1 MRTQRRPASRSA
13 ALGVAKLALALAAA
27 VALLLASMTLLTSRG
42 LSVAPAATLAW
53 WAAAVVAALH
63 RPLGGATLGLGALAL
78 APVIDLHGAGPAAW
92 LASLAFMTAALIRQL
107 AGPGAVS
114 PRALEGRRDWRSF
127 LARTAAIALAAL
139 AAGAVRQLAPS
150 SDGWLG
156 WRELLALIAYA
167 GLLGVMTFVFWPPI
181 DRRPARILAR
191 LSPIALDAAGWLIG
205 TLLAA
210 LVPTAGMAQTLLI
223 AWVVALLA
231 GEAARNAILR
241 GVSDHRIGD
250 LQDLQR
256 AHERILTEAAD
267 MAGIAQQVYIECRN
281 VLPVDYFQFELFQP
295 EGERSWT
302 AGPGGLLGEGR
313 PQPTPQPR
321 PLPGIHRRAVWRLIE
336 QPLTA
341 EGRTMATLRLW
352 CDPRRIEPGSEELLA
367 NLVPQMASSV
377 HRAILD
383 REAKTDPLT
392 GVPVRRL
399 LESRMQTVYR
409 SCLEEGRSMAIIMTD
424 IDHFKRVNDTWGHSA
439 GDQALVLVAR
449 TLDSERR
456 EKDLCCRY
464 GGEEFVLLLEET
476 RGAEALRLAE
486 RLRQAVEAL
495 DFAFEGQHIPLTLS
509 CGVAAFPELHIKT
522 PAELRLLAD
531 EALYAAKEQGRNRC
545 LLNLGREAFRAP
557 DDEPVET
564 PPTLHHPP
572 PRIFG

>member
-1 MRTQRRPASRSA
+1 MKTQRRPASKLA
-13 ALGVAKLALALAAA
+13 TPEGAKLALGLAVG
-27 VALLLASMTLLTSRG
+27 VALLLACMPGLTPRG
-42 LSVAPAATLAW
+42 LPFAPAAMLAW
-53 WAAAVVAALH
+53 WGAAAVAALH
-63 RPLGGATLGLGALAL
+63 RPLGGATLGLGMLAL
-78 APVIDLHGAGPAAW
+78 PPTVDLYGVGPAAW
-92 LASLAFMTAALIRQL
+92 LATLAFMAAALARRL
-107 AGPGAVS
+107 AGPGAAS
-114 PRALEGRRDWRSF
+114 PRALNRRMDWQSF
-127 LARTAAIALAAL
+127 LARSAAIALAVL
-139 AAGAVRQLAPS
+139 AAATLRQLAAPT
-150 SDGWLG
+150 DAWPG
-156 WRELLALIAYA
+156 WRDLLALVAYI
-167 GLLGVMTFVFWPPI
+167 GLLGLATLVFWPPAHKL
-181 DRRPARILAR
+181 PARILAR

-210 LVPTAGMAQTLLI
+210 LVPIVGSPRVLLI
-223 AWVVALLA
+223 AWALALLA

-256 AHERILTEAAD
+256 AHERILTEAPD

-281 VLPVDYFQFELFQP
+281 VLPVDHFQFELFQP

-313 PQPTPQPR
+313 PQPPAQPR

-336 QPLTA
+336 KPLVA
-341 EGRTMATLRLW
+341 EGRTLAVLRLW
-352 CDPRRIEPGSEELLA
+352 CDPRRIEPGSEELLS

-383 REAKTDPLT
+383 REAKIDPLT

-399 LESRMQTVYR
+399 LESRMQVVYR

-424 IDHFKRVNDTWGHSA
+424 IDHFKRVNDTWGHGA
-439 GDQALVLVAR
+439 GDQALVLVAQ

-456 EKDLCCRY
+456 DKDLCCRY
-464 GGEEFVLLLEET
+464 GGEEFILLLEET

-495 DFAFEGQHIPLTLS
+495 DFVFEGQHIPLTMS
-509 CGVAAFPELHIKT
+509 AGVAAFPELHIKT
-522 PAELRLLAD
+522 PGELRLLAD

-545 LLNLGREAFRAP
+545 LLNHGRGAFRAP
-557 DDEPVET
+557 GDGPVET
-564 PPTLHHPP
+564 PPTLHQPA